1 MQKTFTAF
9 TIVDNEETAYALSEH
24 LEMSDPAPCGVGTF
38 EIEDGSGLWEIGAY
52 FTKEPDDTSLK
63 LLAELY
69 NAKPFKVSEVE
80 DTDWVAQVQREL
92 TPVTAEKFFV
102 YGKHDADKLPKTS
115 IGIKIE
121 AAVAFGTG
129 HHGTTKGCLLAMQSL
144 ARTGFKPDRVA
155 DVGCGTG
162 ILAIG
167 AAKLW
172 RCPVLAS
179 DMDPIAVQTANENI
193 EANSVQP
200 YVKTRIAMG
209 TQHPLYRQQTFDL
222 VVANILAKPLKAL
235 APDLR
240 RCLAPGGHVILS
252 GILLRQGADVIQMYR
267 SWGMNLVEK
276 FELEGWGTYL
286 LQAH

>member
-9 TIVDNEETAYALSEH
+9 TIVDNEATAYALSEH
-24 LEMSDPAPCGVGTF
+24 LEECDPAPTGVGTF

-92 TPVTAEKFFV
+92 TPVTADKFFV
-102 YGKHDADKLPKTS
+102 YGQHDADKLPKTS

-172 RCPVLAS
+172 RCPVLAT
-179 DMDPIAVQTANENI
+179 DMDPIAVKTANENI

-200 YVKTRIAMG
+200 YVKTRVAMG

-235 APDLR
+235 APDVR
-240 RCLAPGGHVILS
+240 RCLAPEGYVILS

-267 SWGMNLVEK
+267 SWNMHLVEK